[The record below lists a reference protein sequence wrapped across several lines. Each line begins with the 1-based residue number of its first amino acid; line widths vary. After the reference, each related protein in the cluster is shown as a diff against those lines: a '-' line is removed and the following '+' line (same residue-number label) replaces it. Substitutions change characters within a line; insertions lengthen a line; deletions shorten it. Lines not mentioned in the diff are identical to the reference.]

1 MSAVVMQ
8 TRYRSRADDGVRTV
22 GTAGV
27 ASSRAGCHANDRH
40 VSHFHSL
47 AWPIVQI
54 STAAHA
60 FYTTHKYGPAY
71 SKRRSGASRF
81 HPGLHTT
88 GPASLGKTMQAVYY
102 RDSSHHTIRLRKY
115 DGCSLPTAR
124 AVRSRGTRPGREPR
138 VRSGRR
144 RAVSA
149 NRDTSTRTGL
159 RLPQSVPAHRRPAQL
174 VSGS

>member
-1 MSAVVMQ
+1 MSAVVPPP
-8 TRYRSRADDGVRTV
+8 RPRPRAADGVRTV

-47 AWPIVQI
+47 AWPIVLI

-88 GPASLGKTMQAVYY
+88 GPATLGKSMLAVYY
-102 RDSSHHTIRLRKY
+102 RDSSHHTIRRRKY
-115 DGCSLPTAR
+115 DGCSLPTLTLIR
-124 AVRSRGTRPGREPR
+124 I
-138 VRSGRR
+138 
-144 RAVSA
+144 
-149 NRDTSTRTGL
+149 
-159 RLPQSVPAHRRPAQL
+159 
-174 VSGS
+174 